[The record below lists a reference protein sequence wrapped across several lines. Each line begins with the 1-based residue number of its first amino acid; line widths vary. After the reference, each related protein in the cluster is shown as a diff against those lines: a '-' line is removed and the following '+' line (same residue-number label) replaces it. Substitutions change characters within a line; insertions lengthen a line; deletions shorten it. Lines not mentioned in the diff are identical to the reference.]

1 MSGPGNV
8 SMSKTARVALSLLWT
23 KEGVPG
29 GELRRLVGSG
39 KCCGEKGT
47 KVSVTLGEAAEA
59 QNLH

>member
-1 MSGPGNV
+1 
-8 SMSKTARVALSLLWT
+8 MSKTARVALSLLWT